1 MLAADEALASFN
13 KVMLME
19 TYSLADNGWESSLRT
34 DFNPYETY
42 KTRLVRVDQAYRT
55 GSRDI
60 IRHALRKCLRALW
73 FFVRCRGGIGRD
85 DAREPDASSSS
96 SAATTLESGLMTKS
110 YQNTARLAEIMTRFL
125 VALLAGA
132 FLVIPLVILSCQSSG
147 RAHLITV
154 SVCIVVFSLL
164 VSLVSR
170 ASNEQIMV
178 ASAGY
183 AAVLV
188 VFLSNSPNGGAVA

>member
-1 MLAADEALASFN
+1 M
-13 KVMLME
+13 
-19 TYSLADNGWESSLRT
+19 ADNSWESSLRT

-55 GSRDI
+55 GSRDV

-73 FFVRCRGGIGRD
+73 FFVCRGGIGGEVQ
-85 DAREPDASSSS
+85 EPYA
-96 SAATTLESGLMTKS
+96 SAATLESHLKKS
-110 YQNTARLAEIMTRFL
+110 YQNTARLAEIITRFL

-132 FLVIPLVILSCQSSG
+132 FLVIPLVVLSYQSSNQT
-147 RAHLITV
+147 HLITV
-154 SVCIVVFSLL
+154 SICIVIFSLL
-164 VSLVSR
+164 VSLVSK
-170 ASNEQIMV
+170 ASNEQTMV

-188 VFLSNSPNGGAVA
+188 VFLSNSPNGAVAQ

>member
-1 MLAADEALASFN
+1 
-13 KVMLME
+13 MLME
-19 TYSLADNGWESSLRT
+19 TYSMADNSWESRLRT

-60 IRHALRKCLRALW
+60 IRHALRKFLRALW
-73 FFVRCRGGIGRD
+73 FFVCRSRIGRETQ
-85 DAREPDASSSS
+85 EPYA
-96 SAATTLESGLMTKS
+96 SAATLESHLKKS
-110 YQNTARLAEIMTRFL
+110 YQNTARLAEIITRFL

-132 FLVIPLVILSCQSSG
+132 FLVIPLVVLSYQSSSQT
-147 RAHLITV
+147 HLITI
-154 SVCIVVFSLL
+154 SICIVIFSLL

-188 VFLSNSPNGGAVA
+188 VFLSNSPNGAVA

>member
-1 MLAADEALASFN
+1 M
-13 KVMLME
+13 
-19 TYSLADNGWESSLRT
+19 ADNSWESRLRT

-42 KTRLVRVDQAYRT
+42 KIRFVRVDQAHRT

-73 FFVRCRGGIGRD
+73 FFVCRGRI
-85 DAREPDASSSS
+85 AREAQEPYA
-96 SAATTLESGLMTKS
+96 SAATLESRLKKS
-110 YQNTARLAEIMTRFL
+110 YQNTAHLAEMITRFL

-132 FLVIPLVILSCQSSG
+132 FLVIPLVVLSYQSSSQT
-147 RAHLITV
+147 HLITV
-154 SVCIVVFSLL
+154 SICIVIFSLL

-170 ASNEQIMV
+170 ASNEQTMV

-188 VFLSNSPNGGAVA
+188 VFLSSSPNGAVA

>member
-1 MLAADEALASFN
+1 M
-13 KVMLME
+13 
-19 TYSLADNGWESSLRT
+19 ADNSWESRLRT

-73 FFVRCRGGIGRD
+73 FFMCRGGIGRE
-85 DAREPDASSSS
+85 AQEPYA
-96 SAATTLESGLMTKS
+96 SAATLESRLKKS
-110 YQNTARLAEIMTRFL
+110 YQNTARLAEIITRFL

-132 FLVIPLVILSCQSSG
+132 FLVIPLVVLSYQSSSQT
-147 RAHLITV
+147 HLITI
-154 SVCIVVFSLL
+154 SICIVIFSLL

-188 VFLSNSPNGGAVA
+188 VFLSNSPNGAVA

>member
-1 MLAADEALASFN
+1 
-13 KVMLME
+13 MLME
-19 TYSLADNGWESSLRT
+19 TYSMADNSSESRLRT
-34 DFNPYETY
+34 DFKPYETY

-60 IRHALRKCLRALW
+60 IQHALRKCLRAFW
-73 FFVRCRGGIGRD
+73 FFVCRGGIGRETQ
-85 DAREPDASSSS
+85 EPYA
-96 SAATTLESGLMTKS
+96 SAATLESHLKKS
-110 YQNTARLAEIMTRFL
+110 YQNTARLAEIITRFV

-132 FLVIPLVILSCQSSG
+132 FLVIPLVILSHQSSSQT
-147 RAHLITV
+147 HLITV
-154 SVCIVVFSLL
+154 SICIVIFSLL

-170 ASNEQIMV
+170 ASNEQTMV

-188 VFLSNSPNGGAVA
+188 VFLSNSPNGAVA

>member
-1 MLAADEALASFN
+1 M
-13 KVMLME
+13 
-19 TYSLADNGWESSLRT
+19 ADNSWESSLRT

-55 GSRDI
+55 GSRDV

-73 FFVRCRGGIGRD
+73 FFVCRGGIGRE
-85 DAREPDASSSS
+85 AQEPYA
-96 SAATTLESGLMTKS
+96 SAATLESHLKKS
-110 YQNTARLAEIMTRFL
+110 YQNTARLAEIITRFL

-132 FLVIPLVILSCQSSG
+132 FLVIPLVVLSYQSSSQT
-147 RAHLITV
+147 HLITV
-154 SVCIVVFSLL
+154 SICIIIFSLL
-164 VSLVSR
+164 VSLVSK
-170 ASNEQIMV
+170 ASNEQTMV

-188 VFLSNSPNGGAVA
+188 VFLSNSPNGTVA

>member
-1 MLAADEALASFN
+1 M
-13 KVMLME
+13 
-19 TYSLADNGWESSLRT
+19 ADNGWESSLRT

-96 SAATTLESGLMTKS
+96 SSAAATTLESGLMKKS

-154 SVCIVVFSLL
+154 SICIVVFSLL

-170 ASNEQIMV
+170 TSNEQIMV

-188 VFLSNSPNGGAVA
+188 VFLSNSPNGAVVQ

>member
-1 MLAADEALASFN
+1 M
-13 KVMLME
+13 
-19 TYSLADNGWESSLRT
+19 ADNSWESRLRT

-60 IRHALRKCLRALW
+60 IRHALRKGLRALW
-73 FFVRCRGGIGRD
+73 FFVCRSGIGRETQ
-85 DAREPDASSSS
+85 EPYA
-96 SAATTLESGLMTKS
+96 SAATLESHLKKS
-110 YQNTARLAEIMTRFL
+110 YQNTARLAEIITRFL

-132 FLVIPLVILSCQSSG
+132 FLMIPLVILSYQSSSQT
-147 RAHLITV
+147 HLITI
-154 SVCIVVFSLL
+154 SICIVIFSLL

-188 VFLSNSPNGGAVA
+188 VFLSNSPNGAVA

>member
-1 MLAADEALASFN
+1 
-13 KVMLME
+13 MLME
-19 TYSLADNGWESSLRT
+19 TYSMADNSWESSLRT

-55 GSRDI
+55 GSRDV

-73 FFVRCRGGIGRD
+73 FFVCRGGIGREVQ
-85 DAREPDASSSS
+85 EPYA
-96 SAATTLESGLMTKS
+96 SAATLESHLKKS
-110 YQNTARLAEIMTRFL
+110 YQNTARLAEIITRFL

-132 FLVIPLVILSCQSSG
+132 FLVIPLVVLSYQSSNQT
-147 RAHLITV
+147 HLITV
-154 SVCIVVFSLL
+154 SICIVIFSLL
-164 VSLVSR
+164 VSLVSK
-170 ASNEQIMV
+170 ASNEQTMV

-188 VFLSNSPNGGAVA
+188 VFLSNSPNGAVAQ